1 MTPPPRPVAAAV
13 ALALLIPA
21 CDDLREALGPFGP
34 TSAPPPEVLAVM
46 PLVEGLV
53 ADSADCIGAPGR
65 PGYTCG
71 VQGDGP
77 AGLAAGAQAAA
88 ARMAGWEETSWDE
101 VPGRIQQSWRQGDA
115 QVSLAVHDLG
125 SRTRWSVHYLIAS
138 ADAAAGGRLAPEPAP
153 DPDAV
158 APAALAA
165 LPLPPGAR
173 LLQADQK
180 TDLICS
186 ATFAVSGDPAAIM
199 ALYEDM
205 PGWTC
210 QLRARTL
217 WSRAV
222 RWSRDQRELGMVLM
236 LGEDGRHRLV
246 LSCNRASG

>member
-1 MTPPPRPVAAAV
+1 MTRLPRPAAAV
-13 ALALLIPA
+13 ALALLLPA

-34 TSAPPPEVLAVM
+34 SSAPPPEVYAAL
-46 PLVEGLV
+46 PLVEGFV
-53 ADSADCIGAPGR
+53 ADSAECIGAPGR
-65 PGYTCG
+65 PGYACG

-77 AGLAAGAQAAA
+77 AGLAVGAQAAA

-125 SRTRWSVHYLIAS
+125 GRTRWSVQSLIAS
-138 ADAAAGGRLAPEPAP
+138 ADDAASSRPPPEPAP
-153 DPDAV
+153 DPGAV
-158 APAALAA
+158 LPSALAA
-165 LPLPPGAR
+165 LPLPLGAR
-173 LLQADQK
+173 LLQADQT
-180 TDLICS
+180 TDQICN

-210 QLRARTL
+210 QLRARSR

-222 RWSRDQRELGMVLM
+222 RWRRDHQELGMVLM
-236 LGEDGRHRLV
+236 FGEDGRHQLV
-246 LSCNRASG
+246 LSCNRAPG